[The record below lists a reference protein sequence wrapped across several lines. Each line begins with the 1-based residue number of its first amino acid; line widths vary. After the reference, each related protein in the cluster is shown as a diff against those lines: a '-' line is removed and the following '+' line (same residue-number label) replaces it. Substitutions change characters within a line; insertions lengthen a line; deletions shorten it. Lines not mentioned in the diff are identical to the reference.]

1 VRGNGLSSAAF
12 ILTVMQRNETKAI
25 WHSESWND
33 EALVLSGDIG
43 GTNSNLALVKVADGR
58 FDLLL
63 ETVVPSH
70 EIDSILPA
78 IRHLLEVAKAKFPD
92 IKVQVAGISGA
103 GPISNNRCDLSN
115 LDWDLDGTEIE
126 MAFGFPTRIINDFE
140 AISYGVPL
148 LDLNNP
154 EEVTHLPHTD
164 GHDPEPIGPVSLIV
178 GAGTGLGVGMLIRDG
193 DRYRALPSEGGHAC
207 FAAFDLETEE
217 LRAHAQGAANTIVE
231 IEDLLSGRGLNTIL
245 DYFILMRGM
254 KVDDTLQKI
263 LDTDPLQRPAMI
275 SRHAEKHPVCHD
287 VIRLFVKVY
296 GRVAADFSATV
307 LPRCGLFLA
316 GGIVG
321 KNERYFLEGSQFIY
335 FFEQNAREQV
345 KQVLRKIPVYIVKDY
360 SISLVGAAHA
370 AWLLKDEMV

>member
-1 VRGNGLSSAAF
+1 MDSRGF
-12 ILTVMQRNETKAI
+12 IRFVPPLFMEANQTKAI
-25 WHSESWND
+25 WHCETWD
-33 EALVLSGDIG
+33 GEPVVLAGDIG
-43 GTNSNLALVKVADGR
+43 GTNSNLALVKVADGS

-63 ETVVPSH
+63 EVVVPSH
-70 EIDSILPA
+70 EIDSVVPA
-78 IRHLLEVAKAKFPD
+78 IRDLLGAAESKFP
-92 IKVQVAGISGA
+92 KLQVTVAGISGA

-148 LDLNNP
+148 LDLENP

-164 GHDPEPIGPVSLIV
+164 GHDPEPIGSVSLIV
-178 GAGTGLGVGMLIRDG
+178 GAGTGLGVGMLVQDG
-193 DRYRALPSEGGHAC
+193 ERYRALPSEGGHAC

-245 DYFILMRGM
+245 DYFIVMRGI
-254 KVDDTLQKI
+254 KVDETLQKI
-263 LDTDPLQRPAMI
+263 LDTDALQRPALI
-275 SRHAEKHPVCHD
+275 SRHAENHPVCRD
-287 VIRLFVKVY
+287 VIRLFVKIY

-307 LPRCGLFLA
+307 LPRSGLFLA

>member
-1 VRGNGLSSAAF
+1 
-12 ILTVMQRNETKAI
+12 MQANTIQSI
-25 WHSESWND
+25 WHSETWNG
-33 EALVLSGDIG
+33 EPIVLAGDIG
-43 GTNSNLALVKVADGR
+43 GTNSNLALVKVSQGR
-58 FDLLL
+58 FDLLV
-63 ETVVPSH
+63 ETVVPSA
-70 EIDSILPA
+70 EVDSILPA
-78 IRHLLEVAKAKFPD
+78 IRVLLETATKKFAD
-92 IKVQVAGISGA
+92 LKVSVAGISGA
-103 GPISNNRCDLSN
+103 GPISNNHCDLSN
-115 LDWDLDGTEIE
+115 LDWNLDGTEIE
-126 MAFGFPTRIINDFE
+126 MAFGFPTLIINDFE

-148 LDLNNP
+148 LDLKNP

-164 GHDPEPIGPVSLIV
+164 GGDPEPIGSVSLIV
-178 GAGTGLGVGMLIRDG
+178 GAGTGLGVGMLIKDG

-245 DYFILMRGM
+245 DYFILMRGA
-254 KVDDTLQKI
+254 KVDETLTRI
-263 LDTDPLQRPAMI
+263 LDAAPLQRPALI
-275 SRHAEKHPVCHD
+275 SRHADNHPVCRD

-307 LPRCGLFLA
+307 LPRSGLFLA

-321 KNERYFLEGSQFIY
+321 KNERHFLDGSQFIY

-345 KQVLRKIPVYIVKDY
+345 KAVLRKIPVYIVKDY

-370 AWLLKDEMV
+370 AWLLKDELV

>member
-1 VRGNGLSSAAF
+1 MESNSIQS
-12 ILTVMQRNETKAI
+12 I
-25 WHSESWND
+25 WHSESWNG
-33 EALVLSGDIG
+33 ETVVLAGDIG
-43 GTNSNLALVKVADGR
+43 GTNSNLALVKVYDGK
-58 FDLLL
+58 FNLLL
-63 ETVVPSH
+63 ETVVSSN
-70 EIDSILPA
+70 EIDSIVPA
-78 IRHLLEVAKAKFPD
+78 VRDLLETARKKFPD
-92 IKVQVAGISGA
+92 IKVEVAGISGA
-103 GPISNNRCDLSN
+103 GPISKNRCDLSN
-115 LDWDLDGTEIE
+115 LDWALDGTELEI
-126 MAFGFPTRIINDFE
+126 AFGFPTKIINDFE

-164 GHDPEPIGPVSLIV
+164 GGDPEPIGSVSLIV
-178 GAGTGLGVGMLIRDG
+178 GAGTGLGVGMLIKEEG

-217 LRAHAQGAANTIVE
+217 LRSHAQGDANTIVE

-245 DYFILMRGM
+245 DYFLAKRGM
-254 KVDDTLQKI
+254 KVDETLSKI
-263 LDTDPLQRPAMI
+263 LDAEPLQRPALI
-275 SRHAEKHPVCHD
+275 SRHAENHPVCRD

-307 LPRCGLFLA
+307 LPRRGLFLA

-321 KNERYFLEGSQFIY
+321 KNERYFLDGSQFIY

-345 KQVLRKIPVYIVKDY
+345 KKVLRKIPVYIVKDY

-370 AWLLKDEMV
+370 AWLLRDEIV

>member
-1 VRGNGLSSAAF
+1 
-12 ILTVMQRNETKAI
+12 MQSNIIKSI
-25 WHSESWND
+25 WHSETWSG
-33 EALVLSGDIG
+33 EPVVLAGDIG
-43 GTNSNLALVKVADGR
+43 GTNANLALVKVSDGS

-63 ETVVPSH
+63 ETVVPSA
-70 EIDSILPA
+70 EVDSIIPS
-78 IRHLLEVAKAKFPD
+78 IHVLLDTARKRFPELSVA
-92 IKVQVAGISGA
+92 VAGISGA
-103 GPISNNRCDLSN
+103 GPISKNRCDLSN

-126 MAFGFPTRIINDFE
+126 AVFGFPATIINDFE

-148 LDLNNP
+148 LDLDNP

-164 GHDPEPIGPVSLIV
+164 GHDPEPIGSVSLIV
-178 GAGTGLGVGMLIRDG
+178 GAGTGLGVGMLIKEG
-193 DRYRALPSEGGHAC
+193 DSYRALPSEGGHAC

-245 DYFILMRGM
+245 DYLVVRRGM
-254 KVDDTLQKI
+254 KVDDTLSKI
-263 LDTDPLQRPAMI
+263 LDTEPLQRPALI
-275 SRHAEKHPVCHD
+275 SRYAENHPVCRD

-307 LPRCGLFLA
+307 LPRRGLFLA

-321 KNERYFLEGSQFIY
+321 KNERHFLDGSQFIY
-335 FFEQNAREQV
+335 YFEQNARKQV
-345 KQVLRKIPVYIVKDY
+345 KQILRKIPVYIVKDY

-370 AWLLKDEMV
+370 AWLLREKGV

>member
-1 VRGNGLSSAAF
+1 MA
-12 ILTVMQRNETKAI
+12 MQANQTKAI
-25 WHSESWND
+25 WHSESWNG
-33 EALVLSGDIG
+33 EPVVLAGDIG
-43 GTNSNLALVKVADGR
+43 GTNSNLALVKVADGS
-58 FDLLL
+58 FDLLV
-63 ETVVPSH
+63 ETATPSN
-70 EIDSILPA
+70 EIDSIMPA
-78 IRHLLEVAKAKFPD
+78 IHNLLEAATAKFPE
-92 IKVQVAGISGA
+92 IKVAVAGISGA
-103 GPISNNRCDLSN
+103 GPISNNHCDLSN
-115 LDWDLDGTEIE
+115 LEWNLDGTEIE

-148 LDLNNP
+148 LDLDNP

-178 GAGTGLGVGMLIRDG
+178 GAGTGLGVGMLIKEG

-217 LRAHAQGAANTIVE
+217 LRAHAQGSANTIVE

-254 KVDDTLQKI
+254 KIDETLQRI
-263 LDTDPLQRPAMI
+263 LDTDALQRPAMI
-275 SRHAEKHPVCHD
+275 SRHAENHPVCRD

-307 LPRCGLFLA
+307 LPRRGLFLA

-345 KQVLRKIPVYIVKDY
+345 KKVLRKIPVYIVKDY

-370 AWLLKDEMV
+370 AWLLREELV

>member
-1 VRGNGLSSAAF
+1 MEQKSIKTTWYDENWNGEP
-12 ILTVMQRNETKAI
+12 V
-25 WHSESWND
+25 
-33 EALVLSGDIG
+33 VLAGDIG
-43 GTNSNLALVKVADGR
+43 GTNSNLALVKVDAGS
-58 FDLLL
+58 FKILN
-63 ETVVPSH
+63 ETVVASN
-70 EIDSILPA
+70 EVDSILPA
-78 IRHLLEVAKAKFPD
+78 IRTLLSSAKEKFPD
-92 IKVQVAGISGA
+92 IKVLVAGISGA
-103 GPISNNRCDLSN
+103 GPISNNHCDLSN
-115 LDWDLDGTEIE
+115 LDWDLDGAEIE
-126 MAFGFPTRIINDFE
+126 MEFGFPTKIINDFE

-164 GHDPEPIGPVSLIV
+164 GHDPEPIGGVSLIV
-178 GAGTGLGVGMLIRDG
+178 GAGTGLGVGMLIQEG
-193 DRYRALPSEGGHAC
+193 ERYRVLPSEGGHAC

-217 LRAHAQGAANTIVE
+217 LRAHAQGSANTIVE

-254 KVDDTLQKI
+254 KVDDTLSKI
-263 LDTDPLQRPAMI
+263 LATEPLQRPALI
-275 SRHAEKHPVCHD
+275 SRHAENHPVCRD

-307 LPRCGLFLA
+307 LPRSGLFLA

-321 KNERYFLEGSQFIY
+321 KNERHFLDGSQFIY

-345 KQVLRKIPVYIVKDY
+345 KRILRRIPVYIVKDY

-370 AWLLKDEMV
+370 AWLLREELI